1 MDHLNDLQCTAT
13 VAASGTP
20 SRSRSTLATPCGR
33 RLASPRCRLRV
44 RVARRGV
51 ASESRPGIR
60 RRTQRTAAPREVRG
74 AKQNPGPCGPTSPQ
88 TRPARRGSVVRPG
101 SRVKSWCTR
110 PAPLSGPPTL
120 WPSLSK
126 RAVHASGAGPEPAP
140 AMPAPREARGRAQR
154 EAERRP
160 KPTGRA
166 RKAARV
172 TNDTELETLQ
182 DCLRITTVSR
192 ERRRKPANG
201 RARQPP
207 ARAASLHARGPT
219 AGHAQARLASTA

>member
-1 MDHLNDLQCTAT
+1 MTCS
-13 VAASGTP
+13 V
-20 SRSRSTLATPCGR
+20 
-33 RLASPRCRLRV
+33 PRPWLPAGLRVGHGQRLRP
-44 RVARRGV
+44 RVGAGWP
-51 ASESRPGIR
+51 APDADSESESRGAAWHPSHGPASGAARSALR
-60 RRTQRTAAPREVRG
+60 RRAKCAGRNKTRARAARRRPKPGPRGAGPLCGRALGSKVGARARRPSAAP
-74 AKQNPGPCGPTSPQ
+74 Q
-88 TRPARRGSVVRPG
+88 T
-101 SRVKSWCTR
+101 C
-110 PAPLSGPPTL
+110 